1 MWLIYLLTILD
12 KLTTIL
18 GITAALAGVGHAATF
33 IGYLVEKTDGY
44 SDEETIEVLA
54 KLKRRFGIAFFIA
67 LPLAIFTPNSKQAAA
82 IFSVG
87 KTIEYVQSN
96 EKIKDLPDKAI
107 ECLDKYLEE
116 YLTDGEKK

>member
-12 KLTTIL
+12 SIGALLT
-18 GITAALAGVGHAATF
+18 ITAGLTGAGYIITSIH
-33 IGYLVEKTDGY
+33 YLTEKTSEY
-44 SDEETIEVLA
+44 PDEETIETLT
-54 KLKRRFGIAFFIA
+54 KLKRRCGIAFFIA

-96 EKIKDLPDKAI
+96 EKIKELPDKAI

>member
-12 KLTTIL
+12 NFIIILMVTAGLT
-18 GITAALAGVGHAATF
+18 GVGYAATF
-33 IGYLVEKTDGY
+33 IGYLVEKTSGY
-44 SDEETIEVLA
+44 SEQETLEILE
-54 KLKRRFGIAFFIA
+54 KLKRRCGIAFFIA

-96 EKIKDLPDKAI
+96 EKIKELPDKAI

>member
-12 KLTTIL
+12 KFTTIL
-18 GITAALAGVGHAATF
+18 EITAVLTGIGYAATF
-33 IGYLVEKTDGY
+33 IGYLVQKTDGY

-54 KLKRRFGIAFFIA
+54 KLKRKFGIAFFIA
-67 LPLAIFTPNSKQAAA
+67 LPLAMFTPNSKQAAV

-96 EKIKDLPDKAI
+96 EKIKELPDKAI
-107 ECLDKYLEE
+107 KCLDKYLEE

>member
-12 KLTTIL
+12 NLITLLTI
-18 GITAALAGVGHAATF
+18 AAGLTGFGYAVAF
-33 IGYLVEKTDGY
+33 VGYLVEKTSGY
-44 SDEETIEVLA
+44 PKKETIEVLA

-67 LPLAIFTPNSKQAAA
+67 LPLAIFIPNSKQAAV
-82 IFSVG
+82 IFSIG

-96 EKIKDLPDKAI
+96 EKIKELPDKAI